1 MTGYVFVTS
10 SGTSQSTYIHIFH
23 LLLWC
28 AASSELAPQSSS
40 SSNQYHLNSY
50 HPRITVEKNTQKAEL
65 KMSHRKSYFTWTRK
79 EGQPLHISR
88 SKATLLPIWT
98 KVTTQRASRHPPPTW
113 SNQWLHMKKLQ
124 PAMAAYIPTLRKA
137 TPHVLQ
143 VQEHVPA
150 FDAFRKSAAPTCH
163 VFGTTDESNQQNEHS
178 EISSTAFQK
187 RNQ

>member
-65 KMSHRKSYFTWTRK
+65 KMTHRKSYFTWTRK

-88 SKATLLPIWT
+88 SKATLLQIWT
-98 KVTTQRASRHPPPTW
+98 KVTTQRASTTHMKQSMVAHEKVTASNGLFLPRSSQSNTPCSPSTGACSCLWCVQKISGTNMPRFRYHQM
-113 SNQWLHMKKLQ
+113 NQW
-124 PAMAAYIPTLRKA
+124 
-137 TPHVLQ
+137 
-143 VQEHVPA
+143 
-150 FDAFRKSAAPTCH
+150 
-163 VFGTTDESNQQNEHS
+163 
-178 EISSTAFQK
+178 
-187 RNQ
+187 RNQDWVEPRAEF